1 MALAEST
8 VNPWTSSQEDA
19 MHNSVLVLLPREPQ
33 ASFCNAYNGK
43 AMAFLMN
50 SLAELYPAISNI
62 GTQLFQI
69 LVDAAKWFKS
79 HTFFEPLKH
88 QNHN

>member
-1 MALAEST
+1 MMFYNVHTASCQKPMALAEST

-19 MHNSVLVLLPREPQ
+19 MHNSLLAVLSRELQ
-33 ASFCNAYNGK
+33 ASFCSAYNGK

-62 GTQLFQI
+62 GGCC
-69 LVDAAKWFKS
+69 
-79 HTFFEPLKH
+79 
-88 QNHN
+88 